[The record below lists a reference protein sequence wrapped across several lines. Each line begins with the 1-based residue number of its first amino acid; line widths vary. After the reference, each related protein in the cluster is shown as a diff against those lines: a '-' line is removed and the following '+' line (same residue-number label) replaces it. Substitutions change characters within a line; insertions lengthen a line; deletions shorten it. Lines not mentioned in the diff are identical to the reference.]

1 MLYKEKVS
9 QLCKNGIDGRI
20 FTTDELNSSYFLSSS
35 EITRLLND
43 NIIERTAF
51 RGTYELSKNKI
62 AEVKQTQF
70 LLSFLQKLNSKNFD
84 EALRKI
90 VESRQNGNL
99 PNKKYNIYL
108 LMLSFIVDLPLD
120 LAKRVKSFK
129 IEDLRTM
136 HIIIRS
142 NTY

>member
-70 LLSFLQKLNSKNFD
+70 LLSFLQKLNF
-84 EALRKI
+84 EIMKI
-90 VESRQNGNL
+90 
-99 PNKKYNIYL
+99 
-108 LMLSFIVDLPLD
+108 
-120 LAKRVKSFK
+120 
-129 IEDLRTM
+129 
-136 HIIIRS
+136 
-142 NTY
+142 